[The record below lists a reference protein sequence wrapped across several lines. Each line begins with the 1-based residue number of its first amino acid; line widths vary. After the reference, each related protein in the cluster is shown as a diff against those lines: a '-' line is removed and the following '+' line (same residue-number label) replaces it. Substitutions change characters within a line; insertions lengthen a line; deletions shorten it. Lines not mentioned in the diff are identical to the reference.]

1 MVYFCMCGV
10 ICRYVEKGKRRTKNK
25 ECGGT
30 GGKGRERVGV
40 GKERVGLDGG
50 VN

>member
-1 MVYFCMCGV
+1 MSRRGN
-10 ICRYVEKGKRRTKNK
+10 EEQRTKNK

-30 GGKGRERVGV
+30 GGKGRGVGV

>member
-1 MVYFCMCGV
+1 MCGV

-25 ECGGT
+25 ECGGRGT
-30 GGKGRERVGV
+30 GGKDRGVGG

>member
-1 MVYFCMCGV
+1 MCGV
-10 ICRYVEKGKRRTKNK
+10 ICRYVEKGKRRTENK
-25 ECGGT
+25 ECGGRGT